1 MNAKRT
7 EPRVHC
13 YQRPLHGGYVPCAAT
28 TPEHLRAVFEAERQ
42 RLADAAEAERQ
53 RLADAAKPRLKRRA
67 TASPAIDPKQAQLQL
82 VA

>member
-13 YQRPLHGGYVPCAAT
+13 YQRPLHGGYVPQAGT

-42 RLADAAEAERQ
+42 RLADAE
-53 RLADAAKPRLKRRA
+53 KPRRKRRQPAAPA
-67 TASPAIDPKQAQLQL
+67 TNTRQGQLQL

>member
-13 YQRPLHGGYVPCAAT
+13 YQRPLHGGYVPQAAT
-28 TPEHLRAVFEAERQ
+28 TPEHLRAVFDAERQ
-42 RLADAAEAERQ
+42 RLADAAR
-53 RLADAAKPRLKRRA
+53 PRRRKRRQ
-67 TASPAIDPKQAQLQL
+67 PAAPAVHPAQTQLQL

>member
-13 YQRPLHGGYVPCAAT
+13 YQRSAVGTYVRSEAT
-28 TPEHLRAVFEAERQ
+28 TPERLSQVFAAERQ
-42 RLADAAEAERQ
+42 RLEEAAQPRRRRRAPAPAAAPAVDPRQ
-53 RLADAAKPRLKRRA
+53 R
-67 TASPAIDPKQAQLQL
+67 QLQL

>member
-13 YQRPLHGGYVPCAAT
+13 YQRPLHGGYVPQAGT
-28 TPEHLRAVFEAERQ
+28 TPEHLRAVFDAER
-42 RLADAAEAERQ
+42 E
-53 RLADAAKPRLKRRA
+53 RLADAAKPRRKRRQPAVPAAAAA
-67 TASPAIDPKQAQLQL
+67 TAALATQSPQAQLQL

>member
-13 YQRPLHGGYVPCAAT
+13 YQRPLHAGYVPEAAT
-28 TPEHLRAVFEAERQ
+28 TPDHLRAVFEAERQ
-42 RLADAAEAERQ
+42 RLADAA
-53 RLADAAKPRLKRRA
+53 KPRRKRRQPVA
-67 TASPAIDPKQAQLQL
+67 APTPHPSQAQLQL

>member
-13 YQRPLHGGYVPCAAT
+13 YQRPLHGGYVPEAAT

-42 RLADAAEAERQ
+42 RLADAV
-53 RLADAAKPRLKRRA
+53 KPRRKRRTPA
-67 TASPAIDPKQAQLQL
+67 TAPATHPGQAQLQL

>member
-13 YQRPLHGGYVPCAAT
+13 YQRPLHGGYVPQAGT
-28 TPEHLRAVFEAERQ
+28 TPEHLRAVF
-42 RLADAAEAERQ
+42 DAERQ
-53 RLADAAKPRLKRRA
+53 RLADAAKPRRKRRA

>member
-13 YQRPLHGGYVPCAAT
+13 YQRPRHGDYVPAAGT
-28 TPEHLRAVFEAERQ
+28 TPDHLRAVF
-42 RLADAAEAERQ
+42 DAERQ
-53 RLADAAKPRLKRRA
+53 RLADAAKPRRKRRQQAAAPA
-67 TASPAIDPKQAQLQL
+67 TNPRQGQLQL

>member
-13 YQRPLHGGYVPCAAT
+13 YQRPLHGGYVNAAST
-28 TPEHLRAVFEAERQ
+28 TPEHLRAVFDAER
-42 RLADAAEAERQ
+42 E
-53 RLADAAKPRLKRRA
+53 RLADAAKPRRKRRQPAVPAAAAA
-67 TASPAIDPKQAQLQL
+67 TAALATQSPQAQLQL

>member
-13 YQRPLHGGYVPCAAT
+13 YQRPLHGGYVNAAST

-42 RLADAAEAERQ
+42 RLADAA
-53 RLADAAKPRLKRRA
+53 KPRRKRRA

>member
-13 YQRPLHGGYVPCAAT
+13 YQRPLHGGYVPQAGT

-42 RLADAAEAERQ
+42 RLADAA
-53 RLADAAKPRLKRRA
+53 KPRRKRRA

>member
-1 MNAKRT
+1 MNVKRT

-13 YQRPLHGGYVPCAAT
+13 YQRPLHGGYVPHAAT

-42 RLADAAEAERQ
+42 RLEAERQ
-53 RLADAAKPRLKRRA
+53 RLADAAKPRRKRRQPA
-67 TASPAIDPKQAQLQL
+67 ASAVHPAQAQLQL

>member
-13 YQRPLHGGYVPCAAT
+13 FKRQINGDYVPFSGT
-28 TPEHLRAVFEAERQ
+28 TTQHLRAVFEAER
-42 RLADAAEAERQ
+42 ERIA
-53 RLADAAKPRLKRRA
+53 LESKPRRKRRPRA
-67 TASPAIDPKQAQLQL
+67 TPPQQGQLQL

>member
-13 YQRPLHGGYVPCAAT
+13 YQRPLQGGYVPAAGT
-28 TPEHLRAVFEAERQ
+28 TPDHLRAVF
-42 RLADAAEAERQ
+42 DAERQ
-53 RLADAAKPRLKRRA
+53 RLADAAKPRRKRRA

>member
-13 YQRPLHGGYVPCAAT
+13 YQRPLHGGYVPEAGT
-28 TPEHLRAVFEAERQ
+28 TPDHLRAVFEAERQ
-42 RLADAAEAERQ
+42 RLADAAR
-53 RLADAAKPRLKRRA
+53 PRRKRRQA
-67 TASPAIDPKQAQLQL
+67 AAPTANPAQAQLQL

>member
-13 YQRPLHGGYVPCAAT
+13 YQRPLNGGYVSQAAT
-28 TPEHLRAVFEAERQ
+28 TPEHLRAVF
-42 RLADAAEAERQ
+42 DAERQ
-53 RLADAAKPRLKRRA
+53 RLADAAKPRRRRMPTLPDTA
-67 TASPAIDPKQAQLQL
+67 TPQAQLQL

>member
-13 YQRPLHGGYVPCAAT
+13 YQRPLHGGYVNAAST
-28 TPEHLRAVFEAERQ
+28 TPEHLRAVF
-42 RLADAAEAERQ
+42 DAERQ
-53 RLADAAKPRLKRRA
+53 RLADAAKPRRRRRQ
-67 TASPAIDPKQAQLQL
+67 PAVPINNPAQAQLQL

>member
-13 YQRPLHGGYVPCAAT
+13 YQRPLQGGYVPAAAT
-28 TPEHLRAVFEAERQ
+28 TPEHLRAVF
-42 RLADAAEAERQ
+42 DAERQ
-53 RLADAAKPRLKRRA
+53 RLADAAKPRRKRRA

>member
-13 YQRPLHGGYVPCAAT
+13 YQRPLHGGYVPHAAT

-42 RLADAAEAERQ
+42 RLEAERQ
-53 RLADAAKPRLKRRA
+53 RLADAAKPRRKRRQ
-67 TASPAIDPKQAQLQL
+67 PAAPAVHPAQAQLQL

>member
-13 YQRPLHGGYVPCAAT
+13 YQRPLQGGYVPAAGT

-42 RLADAAEAERQ
+42 RLADAA
-53 RLADAAKPRLKRRA
+53 KPRRKRRQ
-67 TASPAIDPKQAQLQL
+67 PAAPAVHPAQAQLQL

>member
-13 YQRPLHGGYVPCAAT
+13 WQRPINGAYTRHEGT

-42 RLADAAEAERQ
+42 RLADAA
-53 RLADAAKPRLKRRA
+53 KPRRRSRKPA
-67 TASPAIDPKQAQLQL
+67 TQPVNPAQAQLQL